1 MVQLWSVYNAVP
13 CTVVCLQR
21 DMFSVPELENFLAV
35 LTVWRCVFA
44 VGHVQCSWAGELPR
58 YVDSWTVWTHWQ
70 TTCKILSSQ
79 SSSDQQSKTTAPS
92 TLTIHSPSVHL
103 PWCLSVFGLC
113 YWSSLGLFWS
123 CVKLPQILHFWPHF
137 LGGGGPQFSDLHYK
151 SHPDSDH
158 VAKFHGYQ
166 PRELGD
172 RVAK

>member
-1 MVQLWSVYNAVP
+1 
-13 CTVVCLQR
+13 
-21 DMFSVPELENFLAV
+21 
-35 LTVWRCVFA
+35 VFA

-58 YVDSWTVWTHWQ
+58 CLDRVLLCVCSGTCSVFLSWRT
-70 TTCKILSSQ
+70 SSLCWLVK
-79 SSSDQQSKTTAPS
+79 SLN
-92 TLTIHSPSVHL
+92 TLTDYVRDTLVSELIWSTEQDNCSFNTDHT
-103 PWCLSVFGLC
+103 LSIRP
-113 YWSSLGLFWS
+113 SSLVSICVWFVLLRCGTKFTRLVLKF
-123 CVKLPQILHFWPHF
+123 VKLPQILHFWPHF